1 MHGYR
6 ISDSNRRESTVDPQ
20 FWMNRRYGFTSGYL
34 SNNSFDTNNLGI
46 VSGIKL
52 HPLT

>member
-20 FWMNRRYGFTSGYL
+20 FWMNRQYGFTSGYL
-34 SNNSFDTNNLGI
+34 SNNSFDTHNLGI